1 MYLPVGACDRG
12 GCGLGDALCRCM
24 VYDGVDRRPIIYQR
38 VLYHQIHDSKVT
50 EPFPKLSLQ
59 PAYKT
64 GSPPYT
70 TIHTLASS
78 MSNSSLPQAFRI
90 VRQLLAE
97 RPRAFQEILRD
108 GLPTTS
114 TSTSSSA
121 SSQTSSTSNGKS
133 SSKGKGKLVAGA
145 SHVPADHP
153 FVSAK

>member
-1 MYLPVGACDRG
+1 MHYVGVWCMMILTEYPPSLP
-12 GCGLGDALCRCM
+12 
-24 VYDGVDRRPIIYQR
+24 
-38 VLYHQIHDSKVT
+38 VLYHQIHDSNVT
-50 EPFPKLSLQ
+50 ESFPKLSLQ

-70 TIHTLASS
+70 IHTLTSS

-90 VRQLLAE
+90 VRQLLSE